1 MLKSLEIQNY
11 ALLDQVNVKF
21 QNGLIVFTGETGA
34 GKSIFIDALGAI
46 LGEKVDETI
55 VRAGADK
62 AVVEAIFSTDESIEI
77 QNLLKELDLWD
88 DAGDLILRREIFQS
102 GRTRAFANDTPINQ
116 PILLQLGDLLV
127 DLHGQHEHQSLLKVA
142 EHAKLL
148 DQYGGIVQYVQEV
161 GVIYQEIYQIRKKLA
176 SLKNKESEF
185 NEKKQLFEFQIEE
198 INQISPQ
205 VGEEAELVKE
215 EKLLQNSEKLFQ
227 LTTSAYKSLYE
238 DESAVNDALAKV
250 VSQLDE
256 IKEIDDRLTH
266 LATECESAR
275 ILVEEI
281 GKSLQNYISA
291 FEFNPDRLEAI
302 RNRLGQ
308 LSGLKK
314 KFRGSIEEVLRYRD
328 QIQAELQSISGL
340 DSEIEA
346 LETAFEEQRELISQ
360 KSLTLSTKR
369 LEVAQKLKHFI
380 ESNLQDLGMQE
391 ARLDIQV
398 SRNSDNDGLVQENG
412 QAFKTTKTGIDEI
425 EFFLAANPGAPPRP
439 LVKVASGGEI
449 SRVMLA
455 LKLAQADADRLP
467 VMIFDEIDSG
477 VSGRMA
483 QAVGRN
489 LKRLSRA
496 HQIICI
502 THLPQIASVGD
513 YHFFVE
519 KISDGKQTRT
529 IIRQLSNEERT
540 LAVARLLG
548 GEKISETHLESARQL
563 IDEGQ
568 SFN

>member
-380 ESNLQDLGMQE
+380 
-391 ARLDIQV
+391 
-398 SRNSDNDGLVQENG
+398 
-412 QAFKTTKTGIDEI
+412 
-425 EFFLAANPGAPPRP
+425 NPIYR
-439 LVKVASGGEI
+439 I
-449 SRVMLA
+449 
-455 LKLAQADADRLP
+455 
-467 VMIFDEIDSG
+467 
-477 VSGRMA
+477 
-483 QAVGRN
+483 
-489 LKRLSRA
+489 
-496 HQIICI
+496 
-502 THLPQIASVGD
+502 
-513 YHFFVE
+513 
-519 KISDGKQTRT
+519 
-529 IIRQLSNEERT
+529 
-540 LAVARLLG
+540 
-548 GEKISETHLESARQL
+548 
-563 IDEGQ
+563 
-568 SFN
+568 